1 MSTSMEDTVS
11 PTNEQSIKQR
21 NWVLL
26 LVFGLFLN
34 IIVSFTSDLGLDTH
48 VHMARDSS
56 LAESEEATLPW
67 GHTRP
72 LDPMAS
78 NPEYSPS
85 LDFGWYHFLPDSE
98 NNVHLLGFS
107 LMCVLMIFTIL
118 IFKIY
123 GSIEHGITV
132 SAIVAIHPTFIFATG
147 RAFPEVIVAIFTIL
161 LIIGLLIYEKWK
173 SWIGILSSATISG
186 LSMGLIL
193 FVKGINP
200 WYCLVVIFLILLWHS
215 ADKIE
220 KFNEFTRSPSFA
232 FKIGSVGTLIGLFF
246 VVIISDSG
254 TFYTVKSETLRFT
267 GALLVASIDVILIY
281 TLFGMILWPIIGSSL
296 RKIKKINSHEI
307 AGLVGFISVITT
319 AIIFYIAALWTYES
333 KLWDADWPWMMW
345 TMGNNGRY
353 ISMLM
358 VPIFF
363 VIYRIHQNDSSTVTP
378 LIAKE
383 KTISL
388 ILGICLIIPLSL
400 LTAIHGQTMWTD
412 DAALILSENM
422 DDGEDFLFV
431 HDATLGM
438 HYLYTFHTEIDDVQ
452 IREITGHWRDP
463 NSEWEIELLSE
474 EQWSNRGNLSGIN
487 WIVLSPGIEWENPPE
502 EWGYITGQADFM
514 NGGGEW
520 KIYSNQVII
529 QS

>member
-1 MSTSMEDTVS
+1 MEDTMS
-11 PTNEQSIKQR
+11 LSNEQSSRQR

-26 LVFGLFLN
+26 LIFGLLLN

-48 VHMARDSS
+48 VHMARGSS
-56 LAESEEATLPW
+56 LGESEDATLPW

-78 NPEYSPS
+78 NPEYAPS
-85 LDFGWYHFLPDSE
+85 LDFGWYHFLPGLE

-107 LMCVLMIFTIL
+107 LMCILIFLTIL
-118 IFKIY
+118 TFKIY
-123 GSIEHGITV
+123 GSIENGISV

-147 RAFPEVIVAIFTIL
+147 RVFPEVIVAIFTIL
-161 LIIGLLIYEKWK
+161 MIFGLLIYEKWQT
-173 SWIGILSSATISG
+173 WNGVLSSSIISG

-215 ADKIE
+215 ADKIG
-220 KFNEFTRSPSFA
+220 KWYDLTRSPSFA
-232 FKIGSVGTLIGLFF
+232 IKLGSIGTLIGLFL
-246 VVIISDSG
+246 VGIISDSG
-254 TFYTVKSETLRFT
+254 TFYIVKSETLRFT
-267 GALLVASIDVILIY
+267 SALLIASIDVILIY
-281 TLFGMILWPIIGSSL
+281 GLFGMVLWPFVGNL
-296 RKIKKINSHEI
+296 RRIWKISSHEI
-307 AGLVGFISVITT
+307 AGFVGLISVLTT
-319 AIIFYIAALWTYES
+319 AITFYIAALWTYES
-333 KLWDADWPWMMW
+333 KLWNADWPWVMW

-363 VIYRIHQNDSSTVTP
+363 VLYRIHQIDSTTVTP
-378 LIAKE
+378 FTPKE
-383 KTISL
+383 KSKSM
-388 ILGICLIIPLSL
+388 ILGICLIIPISL

-412 DAALILSENM
+412 DAAGILSQNM
-422 DDGEDFLFV
+422 DNGEDFLFV

-438 HYLYTFHTEIDDVQ
+438 HYLYTFHTEIDD
-452 IREITGHWRDP
+452 IDSRDITGHWRDP
-463 NSEWEIELLSE
+463 NSEWETELFSGE
-474 EQWSNRGNLSGIN
+474 RWNNRGNLSGIQ

-502 EWGYITGQADFM
+502 DWGYISGRADFM

-520 KIYSNQVII
+520 KIYSNQIII

>member
-1 MSTSMEDTVS
+1 MSL
-11 PTNEQSIKQR
+11 TNEQSLKQR

-48 VHMARDSS
+48 VHMARDDSFT
-56 LAESEEATLPW
+56 ESEEATLPW

-72 LDPMAS
+72 LDTMAS

-85 LDFGWYHFLPDSE
+85 LDFGWYHFLPNSE

-107 LMCVLMIFTIL
+107 LMCMLLFLTIL

-123 GSIEHGITV
+123 GSIEHGISV
-132 SAIVAIHPTFIFATG
+132 AAIVAIHPTFIFATG
-147 RAFPEVIVAIFTIL
+147 RVFPEVIVAIFTIL
-161 LIIGLLIYEKWK
+161 LIIGLLVYEKWQ

-200 WYCLVVIFLILLWHS
+200 WYCLVVTFLILLWHS
-215 ADKIE
+215 VDKID
-220 KFNEFTRSPSFA
+220 KWNEYTRSPSFA
-232 FKIGSVGTLIGLFF
+232 IKIGGVGTLIGLFL
-246 VVIISDSG
+246 VGIISDSG
-254 TFYTVKSETLRFT
+254 TFYTVKSETLRFS
-267 GALLVASIDVILIY
+267 GALVVASIDVILIY
-281 TLFGMILWPIIGSSL
+281 VLFGMILWPIIGNNL
-296 RKIKKINSHEI
+296 GKIWKINSHEI
-307 AGLVGFISVITT
+307 ASLVGFISVLTT

-333 KLWDADWPWMMW
+333 KLWNADWPWMMW

-363 VIYRIHQNDSSTVTP
+363 VIYRIHQIDPSTATP
-378 LIAKE
+378 FIAKE
-383 KTISL
+383 KTKSM

-412 DAALILSENM
+412 DAAEILSENM
-422 DDGEDFLFV
+422 DNGDDFLFV

-438 HYLYTFHTEIDDVQ
+438 HYLYTFHTEINDVNT
-452 IREITGHWRDP
+452 REITGHWRDP
-463 NSEWEIELLSE
+463 SSEWEIELFSGEL
-474 EQWSNRGNLSGIN
+474 WNNRGNLSGIQ
-487 WIVLSPGIEWENPPE
+487 WVVLSPGIEWENPPE
-502 EWGYITGQADFM
+502 GWRYITGQADFL

-520 KIYSNQVII
+520 KIYSNQII
-529 QS
+529 VQS

>member
-1 MSTSMEDTVS
+1 MEDTMS
-11 PTNEQSIKQR
+11 LTNEQSLKQR
-21 NWVLL
+21 NWVFLL
-26 LVFGLFLN
+26 IFGLFLN

-56 LAESEEATLPW
+56 LAESKEATLPW

-78 NPEYSPS
+78 DPEYAPS
-85 LDFGWYHFLPDSE
+85 LDFGWYHFLPSLE

-107 LMCVLMIFTIL
+107 LMCMLISITIL

-123 GSIEHGITV
+123 GSTANGISV
-132 SAIVAIHPTFIFATG
+132 AAIVAIHPTFIFATG
-147 RAFPEVIVAIFTIL
+147 RVFPEVIVAIFTVVMIF
-161 LIIGLLIYEKWK
+161 GLLIYEKWQ
-173 SWIGILSSATISG
+173 SWIGILSSSIISG

-200 WYCLVVIFLILLWHS
+200 WYCIVVTFLILLWHS

-220 KFNEFTRSPSFA
+220 KWNEFTRSPSFA
-232 FKIGSVGTLIGLFF
+232 IKIGIFGTLIGLFF
-246 VVIISDSG
+246 VAIISDSG
-254 TFYTVKSETLRFT
+254 TFYIVKSETLRFT
-267 GALLVASIDVILIY
+267 SALLVASVDVILIY
-281 TLFGMILWPIIGSSL
+281 GLFGMILWPFIGNNL
-296 RKIKKINSHEI
+296 RKIWGINSHEI
-307 AGLVGFISVITT
+307 AGLVGLISVLTT

-358 VPIFF
+358 VPTFF
-363 VIYRIHQNDSSTVTP
+363 MIYRIHQIDSNTVTP
-378 LIAKE
+378 FTAKK
-383 KTISL
+383 KTKSML
-388 ILGICLIIPLSL
+388 LGICLIIPLSL

-412 DAALILSENM
+412 DAAEILSDNM
-422 DDGEDFLFV
+422 DNGEDFLFV

-438 HYLYTFHTEIDDVQ
+438 HYLYTFHSEIDEVYSRD
-452 IREITGHWRDP
+452 ITGHWRDP
-463 NSEWEIELLSE
+463 NSEWEIELFSE
-474 EQWSNRGNLSGIN
+474 EEWSNRGNLSGIR

-502 EWGYITGQADFM
+502 EWGYITGRADFM

-520 KIYSNQVII
+520 KIYSNQIII

>member
-1 MSTSMEDTVS
+1 MSLN
-11 PTNEQSIKQR
+11 NEQSLKQR

-26 LVFGLFLN
+26 LIFGILLN

-72 LDPMAS
+72 LDSMAS

-85 LDFGWYHFLPDSE
+85 TDFGWYHFLPNLE
-98 NNVHLLGFS
+98 KNVHLFGFS
-107 LMCVLMIFTIL
+107 LMCMLIILTIL

-123 GSIEHGITV
+123 GSLEHGIAV
-132 SAIVAIHPTFIFATG
+132 AAIVAIHPTFIFATG
-147 RAFPEVIVAIFTIL
+147 RVFPEVIVAIFTIF
-161 LIIGLLIYEKWK
+161 LIFGLLIYEEDNP
-173 SWIGILSSATISG
+173 WIRILYSATISG

-200 WYCLVVIFLILLWHS
+200 WYCLVVTLLVLIWHS
-215 ADKIE
+215 ADKIN
-220 KFNEFTRSPSFA
+220 KWNQLTRSPSFA
-232 FKIGSVGTLIGLFF
+232 IKIGGIGTLIGLLL

-254 TFYTVKSETLRFT
+254 TFYAVKSEKLRFLS
-267 GALLVASIDVILIY
+267 ALLVAVFDVVLIY
-281 TLFGMILWPIIGSSL
+281 GLFGMILWPMIGNNL
-296 RKIKKINSHEI
+296 RKVWTINSHEV
-307 AGLVGFISVITT
+307 AGLVGLISVLTT
-319 AIIFYIAALWTYES
+319 AITFYIAALWTHES
-333 KLWDADWPWMMW
+333 KLWNADWPWMMW

-363 VIYRIHQNDSSTVTP
+363 VIYQIHQIDSTSVTP
-378 LIAKE
+378 FFAKE
-383 KTISL
+383 KTNSM

-412 DAALILSENM
+412 DAAEILSQNM

-438 HYLYTFHTEIDDVQ
+438 HYLYTFHTGIDDVNL
-452 IREITGHWRDP
+452 RNITGHWRDP
-463 NSEWEIELLSE
+463 SSEWEIELLSE
-474 EQWSNRGNLSGIN
+474 EQWSNRGNISDIQ
-487 WIVLSPGIEWENPPE
+487 WIVLSPGIEWESPPE
-502 EWGYITGQADFM
+502 EWGYVTGQADFM
-514 NGGGEW
+514 NGGGVW
-520 KIYSNQVII
+520 KIYSNQIII

>member
-1 MSTSMEDTVS
+1 MEDTIS
-11 PTNEQSIKQR
+11 LTDEQSLRKR

-26 LVFGLFLN
+26 LSFGLLLN

-56 LAESEEATLPW
+56 VTESDEATLPW

-85 LDFGWYHFLPDSE
+85 VEIGWYHFLPNSE
-98 NNVHLLGFS
+98 NGVHFLGFS
-107 LMCVLMIFTIL
+107 LMCIL
-118 IFKIY
+118 IFLTISIFKIN
-123 GSIEHGITV
+123 GSFEHGI
-132 SAIVAIHPTFIFATG
+132 SIAAIVAIHPTFIFATG
-147 RAFPEVIVAIFTIL
+147 RAFPETIVAIFTIA
-161 LIIGLLIYEKWK
+161 LIFGLLIYEKWQ
-173 SWIGILSSATISG
+173 SWAGIFSSATISG

-200 WYCLVVIFLILLWHS
+200 WYCIIIIFLVLLWHS
-215 ADKIE
+215 VDHIGKW
-220 KFNEFTRSPSFA
+220 NNLTRSPSFA
-232 FKIGSVGTLIGLFF
+232 IKIGSGGTLVGLLLLGIF
-246 VVIISDSG
+246 SDSS
-254 TFYTVKSETLRFT
+254 TFSTMKTDSLRF
-267 GALLVASIDVILIY
+267 ASAFLVASIDVILIY
-281 TLFGMILWPIIGSSL
+281 GLFGMVLWPIIGNNFQ
-296 RKIKKINSHEI
+296 KMWEMESHEI
-307 AGLVGFISVITT
+307 AGLIGFISVLTT
-319 AIIFYIAALWTYES
+319 AIVFYIAALWTYES
-333 KLWDADWPWMMW
+333 KLWDAEWPWLMW

-363 VIYRIHQNDSSTVTP
+363 LMYRIQQIDSSAFTP

-383 KTISL
+383 KTKTIFV
-388 ILGICLIIPLSL
+388 GICLVIPLSL

-412 DAALILSENM
+412 DAAEILSQNM
-422 DDGEDFLFV
+422 DEGEDFLFV

-438 HYLYTFHTEIDDVQ
+438 HYLYTFHTEIDDVNE
-452 IREITGHWRDP
+452 REITGHWRAP
-463 NSEWEIELLSE
+463 NSEWELELFSG
-474 EQWSNRGNLSGIN
+474 EQWNNRGNLSSIQ
-487 WIVLSPGIEWENPPE
+487 WIVLAPGIEWEDPPE
-502 EWGYITGQADFM
+502 EWTYISGKADFM

-520 KIYSNQVII
+520 KLYSTRSII

>member
-1 MSTSMEDTVS
+1 MEDTMS
-11 PTNEQSIKQR
+11 HSNDQSLRQR

-26 LVFGLFLN
+26 LIFGLLLN

-56 LAESEEATLPW
+56 LADSEEATLPW

-85 LDFGWYHFLPDSE
+85 VDFGWYHFLPSIE
-98 NNVHLLGFS
+98 NNVHFLGFS
-107 LMCVLMIFTIL
+107 LMCMLIFLTIL

-123 GSIEHGITV
+123 GSIENGIAV

-147 RAFPEVIVAIFTIL
+147 RVFPEVIVAIFTIVM
-161 LIIGLLIYEKWK
+161 IFGLLIYEKWQ
-173 SWIGILSSATISG
+173 SWNGVLSSSIISG

-200 WYCLVVIFLILLWHS
+200 WYCLVVTSLILLWHS
-215 ADKIE
+215 ADKMG
-220 KFNEFTRSPSFA
+220 KWYEFTRSPPFA
-232 FKIGSVGTLIGLFF
+232 IKFGSLSTLIGLFL
-246 VVIISDSG
+246 VGIISDSG
-254 TFYTVKSETLRFT
+254 TFYIVKSETLRFT
-267 GALLVASIDVILIY
+267 SALLVASIDVILIY
-281 TLFGMILWPIIGSSL
+281 GLFGMILWPFIGNL
-296 RKIKKINSHEI
+296 RKIWKISSHEI
-307 AGLVGFISVITT
+307 ASFAGLISVLTT

-333 KLWDADWPWMMW
+333 KLWNADWPWMMW

-363 VIYRIHQNDSSTVTP
+363 VIYRIHQIDSTAGTP
-378 LIAKE
+378 FTPKE
-383 KTISL
+383 KSKSM

-412 DAALILSENM
+412 DAAEILSENM
-422 DDGEDFLFV
+422 DIGEDFLFV

-438 HYLYTFHTEIDDVQ
+438 HYLYTFHTEIDDVDS
-452 IREITGHWRDP
+452 RDITGHWRDP
-463 NSEWEIELLSE
+463 DSEWEIELFSE
-474 EQWSNRGNLSGIN
+474 EQWSNRGNLSGVR
-487 WIVLSPGIEWENPPE
+487 WIVLSPGIEWESPPE
-502 EWGYITGQADFM
+502 EWGYISGRADFM

-520 KIYSNQVII
+520 KIYSNQII
-529 QS
+529 VQS